1 MHEGEIRECSVQ
13 KRYSRI
19 QWLLSIIGYRGT
31 GPWGRIG
38 ISCHFGRTICHDDV
52 ISSPKANGKRQKK
65 GDENAS
71 RDNFLDTYFCLY
83 SQGTCSFTTDTH
95 NYNLNTNHSVVVN
108 CKIHWLCNE
117 LSILLVRAKH
127 EEKGGLYSKRRNL
140 SLKFPTR
147 LEFLACWLCSSD
159 SERKKAR
166 LSGKK

>member
-1 MHEGEIRECSVQ
+1 M
-13 KRYSRI
+13 
-19 QWLLSIIGYRGT
+19 
-31 GPWGRIG
+31 
-38 ISCHFGRTICHDDV
+38 
-52 ISSPKANGKRQKK
+52 
-65 GDENAS
+65 
-71 RDNFLDTYFCLY
+71 DTYFCLY

-166 LSGKK
+166 LSGKISASLFLKKRSKIDGIGSSGSPENGLKSWVAYRAKPYFSQSVKGDFMYRDPTRKP